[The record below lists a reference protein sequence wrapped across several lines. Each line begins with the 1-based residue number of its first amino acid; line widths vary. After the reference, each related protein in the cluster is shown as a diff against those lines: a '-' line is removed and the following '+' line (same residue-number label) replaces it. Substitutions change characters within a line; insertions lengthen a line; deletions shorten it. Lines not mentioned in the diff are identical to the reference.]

1 MNEKSPHRVCQEFLQ
16 RLGIALGF
24 DVEMPDIG
32 WRSYS
37 LERVSKGKRPDIIW
51 SFKNV
56 GIPFEGRKNLKL
68 SEPYAIF
75 EVESVTDWADIKRHL
90 DNIKEIGLEPHVV
103 FAVFYDGDIKI
114 TEKKELTEYA
124 RSLGFRLEILYEQE
138 LMNIFGKIINTKTQH
153 EINEIKELYIL
164 CDRIKRLTHSRV
176 FKNAEE
182 NSNFS
187 IRSSDV
193 FDGDIESFQILQ
205 LGSCIKIGATVYRF
219 GLNDYA
225 SELISNLGLCKDKHT
240 FSRIPFFTSINE
252 ILQSDIWKKME
263 DKSAADYMMNIIK
276 LTLRYIDKELIGE
289 RTLSVVDTYPA
300 LLNMRDI
307 KYAIEISNKLD
318 IWCKIFKS
326 FLKIRTRIDGNK
338 NQVNY

>member
-1 MNEKSPHRVCQEFLQ
+1 MNEKSPHRACQEFLQ

-37 LERVSKGKRPDIIW
+37 LERASKGKRPDIIW

-75 EVESVTDWADIKRHL
+75 EVESVTDWGDIKRHL
-90 DNIKEIGLEPHVV
+90 DNIKEMGLEPHVV

-124 RSLGFRLEILYEQE
+124 RSLGLRLEILYEQE

-164 CDRIKRLTHSRV
+164 CDKIKRLTHSSIFRTTE
-176 FKNAEE
+176 K

-193 FDGDIESFQILQ
+193 FDGDIESFHRLK

-219 GLNDYA
+219 ELNDYA

-240 FSRIPFFTSINE
+240 FSRTPFFTSINE
-252 ILQSDIWKKME
+252 ILQSDIWEKIE
-263 DKSAADYMMNIIK
+263 DKGVVNYVINIIE
-276 LTLRYIDKELIGE
+276 LTLRYLDKELIGE

-307 KYAIEISNKLD
+307 KYAIEISSNFD
-318 IWCKIFKS
+318 IWCKIFKI
-326 FLKIRTRIDGNK
+326 FLKIGSKI
-338 NQVNY
+338 